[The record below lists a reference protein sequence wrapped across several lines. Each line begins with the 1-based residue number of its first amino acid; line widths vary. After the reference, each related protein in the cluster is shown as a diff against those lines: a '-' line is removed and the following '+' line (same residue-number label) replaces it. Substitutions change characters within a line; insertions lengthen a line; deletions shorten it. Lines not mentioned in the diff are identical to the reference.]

1 MKPIAELLKRKR
13 VLLSDGA
20 WGTML
25 QAKGLAAGE
34 CPELWNLQRRSEVLE
49 IARAYVDSGCD
60 LIETNS
66 FGGNRI
72 KLAHYGLEKRVRELN
87 RAAAEISREAAGAD
101 RIVLGSIG
109 PTGKMLLMGDVTEE
123 ELYDSFLEQA
133 AALKDGGA
141 DAICIETMSAIDEA
155 RIAVR
160 AAKDATGLEIIC
172 TFTFAKTPRGEYR
185 TIMGHS
191 VADVAAA
198 MKQEGI
204 DVIGANCGTGIE
216 DMIEIVR
223 GLRLV
228 QKSLPIIAQPN
239 AGMPAIDESG
249 VVTYPEIPQFM
260 ASRAKAL
267 ADAGARIIGG
277 CCGTTPQ
284 HIRAIA
290 SALDCLDAD

>member
-1 MKPIAELLKRKR
+1 MKPIAELLKLKR

-34 CPELWNLQRRSEVLE
+34 CPELWNLQRRRDVLE

-72 KLAHYGLEKRVRELN
+72 KLACYGLHERVYELN
-87 RAAAEISREAAGAD
+87 HAAAEISREAAGNEK
-101 RIVLGSIG
+101 IVLGSIG
-109 PTGKMLLMGDVTEE
+109 PSGKILLTGDVTEE
-123 ELYDSFLEQA
+123 ELYDSFREQA
-133 AALKDGGA
+133 AALKEGGA
-141 DAICIETMSAIDEA
+141 DAICIETMSATDEA

-160 AAKDATGLEIIC
+160 AAKDATGIEIIC
-172 TFTFAKTPRGEYR
+172 TFTFTKTPLGEYR

-198 MKQEGI
+198 MRQEGI

-228 QKSLPIIAQPN
+228 EKDLPIIAQPN
-239 AGMPAIDESG
+239 AGMPAIEESG
-249 VVTYPEIPQFM
+249 TLTYPETPQFV
-260 ASRAKAL
+260 ASRAGSL
-267 ADAGARIIGG
+267 VEAGARIIGG

-284 HIRAIA
+284 HIRAVA
-290 SALDCLDAD
+290 SALDRLDSD